1 MLGNDFHLLNTT
13 GTALRHS
20 LKRVSDP
27 WPFVGLKLLFL
38 LLACFPNSHGNA
50 QSDVRNDDP
59 ALAPLIYRVEAYAGQ
74 PFGIGSMRYRMSAGD
89 EMIDRSGA
97 TVLREKNN
105 RVFYPVF
112 SKPAAAK
119 FFNRIMGIKNS
130 VPDSMHTVWFLF
142 RGDEPL
148 ELVLDGARSAKKTV
162 QIQFTRDKKYQRMFK
177 NWWRDFND
185 VSQWQEEWGD
195 YPPLIETYIKAMLS
209 RRLNL
214 PYATQREKKKDPL
227 TKTLEL
233 IFDVESL
240 RSQAIKDAMF
250 GYSDTQPATNPLPSG
265 VFWNQ
270 ADLDAG
276 AFQDVELEPF
286 AQCIP
291 EECFYLRFGTW
302 KNQIWLR
309 RLTDEFG
316 GDLGRMVSL
325 RGFKSRV
332 KSKFLN
338 QLAIESSEFD
348 QLFGGN
354 LISDVA
360 VIGNDMFF
368 EDGSSVGVLLHA
380 KNTKTLKGN
389 LTGKRKKFARAHS
402 DIGCELS
409 DVDINGV
416 AVQFLRTPD
425 NRYRSFYVASGDN
438 HLVTSSISLA
448 KRFIEASAGN
458 KPLAQSVEFRYA
470 RQQMPLSR
478 NDTVFVFVPSTLL
491 HNLLSPKYQIEL
503 ARRNR
508 SITDMQI
515 AELAGLAAK
524 NEGFDIANKQNLIN
538 NGFLPDDFG
547 NRPDGSQLT
556 RQEDHWVDSVRGQRG
571 FFVPIPDVELT
582 GVTQQELEWYA
593 SRRQFLTDNLSQ
605 LDPMFVGIRRYEHE
619 DNIERIVY
627 DARIAPFGQE
637 KYRWLFSM
645 LGEPMDYQINGG
657 PDDVISFQ
665 ANLRGGSLSRRIPD
679 HQIFG
684 AIQNIESFT
693 PTLEPGSLFQTI
705 ESAKSVPG
713 YVGSTPPAG
722 YLDWLPRLGGQPDEF
737 GFTYSRFL
745 GLWRLQWD
753 HFAAIS
759 FDQNRLLDLKQKI
772 TVAPAERPAQ
782 VRIDIGDLG
791 NSGLKDWANAQNY
804 RRSWETSIAN
814 IRLVNMLAQQ
824 FNLEPDNARSTA
836 EDLLNVELVCSLDG
850 KYELKETGPGRK
862 VWNSTAWPDFSNPQ
876 LPEKYTAPL
885 LQWFRGFQLELV
897 QTENQFSVHGFLDI
911 ERSGSSK
918 LPSFDLFEGF
928 GKIFGGGKKEDK

>member
-1 MLGNDFHLLNTT
+1 
-13 GTALRHS
+13 
-20 LKRVSDP
+20 
-27 WPFVGLKLLFL
+27 
-38 LLACFPNSHGNA
+38 
-50 QSDVRNDDP
+50 
-59 ALAPLIYRVEAYAGQ
+59 
-74 PFGIGSMRYRMSAGD
+74 
-89 EMIDRSGA
+89 
-97 TVLREKNN
+97 
-105 RVFYPVF
+105 
-112 SKPAAAK
+112 
-119 FFNRIMGIKNS
+119 
-130 VPDSMHTVWFLF
+130 
-142 RGDEPL
+142 
-148 ELVLDGARSAKKTV
+148 
-162 QIQFTRDKKYQRMFK
+162 
-177 NWWRDFND
+177 
-185 VSQWQEEWGD
+185 
-195 YPPLIETYIKAMLS
+195 MLS

-250 GYSDTQPATNPLPSG
+250 GYSDMQPATNALPSG
-265 VFWNQ
+265 VFWEE

-276 AFQDVELEPF
+276 AFRDVELEPF

-332 KSKFLN
+332 QSKFLN
-338 QLAIESSEFD
+338 QLAIQSSEFD

-380 KNTKTLKGN
+380 KNTKTLKNN
-389 LTGKRKKFARAHS
+389 LTNKRKKFAKTHS
-402 DIGCELS
+402 KIGCELS
-409 DVDINGV
+409 DVDVNGV

-425 NRYRSFYVASGDN
+425 NRYRSFYVVSGDN

-448 KRFIEASAGN
+448 RRFVEASAGKN
-458 KPLAQSVEFRYA
+458 PLSQSVEFRYA

-478 NDTVFVFVPSTLL
+478 NDTVFVFVPSKLL
-491 HNLLSPKYQIEL
+491 HNLLGPQYQIEL

-515 AELAGLAAK
+515 AELAGLAAH
-524 NEGFDIANKQNLIN
+524 NEGFDIANKKNLIT
-538 NGFLPDDFG
+538 NGFLPEDFG

-556 RQEDHWVDSVRGQRG
+556 RQKDHWVDSVRGQRG

-582 GVTQQELEWYA
+582 GVTQQELGWYA
-593 SRRQFLTDNLSQ
+593 SRRQFLTEHLSQ
-605 LDPMFVGIRRYEHE
+605 LDPMFVGIRRFEHE
-619 DNIERIVY
+619 NNIERIVY
-627 DARIAPFGQE
+627 DARVAPFGQE

-645 LGEPMDYQINGG
+645 LGEPMDYQIKGG
-657 PDDVISFQ
+657 PDDIISFQ

-684 AIQNIESFT
+684 AIQNEDSLT
-693 PTLEPGSLFQTI
+693 PKIEPGSLFRTI
-705 ESAKSVPG
+705 ELAKSVPG
-713 YVGSTPPAG
+713 YIGSTPPAG
-722 YLDWLPRLGGQPDEF
+722 YLEWLPRLGGQPDQF
-737 GFTYSRFL
+737 GFTYSRIL

-753 HFAAIS
+753 HFAAIA
-759 FDQNRLLDLKQKI
+759 FDQDRLAQLQKQI

-782 VRIDIGDLG
+782 IRIDVGDLG
-791 NSGLKDWANAQNY
+791 NCQLKDWANAQNY

-824 FNLEPDNARSTA
+824 FNLESNQARQAA
-836 EDLLNVELVCSLDG
+836 EDLLDVELVCSLG
-850 KYELKETGPGRK
+850 GNYELKETAPGRK
-862 VWNSTAWPDFSNPQ
+862 VWNSTAWPDFRSPQ
-876 LPEKYTAPL
+876 LPEDYISPL
-885 LQWFRGFQLELV
+885 LKWFRGFQLELV
-897 QTENQFSVHGFLDI
+897 QTETQFSIHGFLDI
-911 ERSGSSK
+911 ERSSTSK

-928 GKIFGGGKKEDK
+928 GKMFGGKKK